1 MQNDVSTSATK
12 VKGIPDN
19 SSIIIP
25 RLVCRDPGSEID
37 FCVEVF
43 EAKVLNRRPGPNGT
57 VWHGLLTIREE
68 MLMIEAEV
76 PALSGR
82 APVLN
87 GSSPV
92 MIFVYVPDV
101 DRTVELTIERGAKVV
116 VPAQNQFWGDRSAVI
131 MESRGSRVDH
141 RITGRGDDRAGK
153 NRSLVENPGRPK
165 QNLGGLMYRVRAEDL
180 PFKGSSYNFVGAESL
195 AASIEHAQ

>member
-1 MQNDVSTSATK
+1 MQNEVGAGATK

-25 RLVCRDPGSEID
+25 RLVCREPGKEID

-76 PALSGR
+76 PALPGKGP
-82 APVLN
+82 ALD

-101 DRTVELTIERGAKVV
+101 DRTMELAIERGAKVV
-116 VPAQNQFWGDRSAVI
+116 IPAQNQFWGDRSAVI
-131 MESRGSRVDH
+131 MDPAGHVWTVASRVEETTSQE
-141 RITGRGDDRAGK
+141 RTDRWSHLLNDQSK
-153 NRSLVENPGRPK
+153 T
-165 QNLGGLMYRVRAEDL
+165 
-180 PFKGSSYNFVGAESL
+180 
-195 AASIEHAQ
+195 